1 MFLRSSVHFFAK
13 VRLCCHTIR
22 LIVVLLVVVVGWGL
36 ADLSIRLVRWNVV
49 YLIRTTLRTIV
60 RILPIR

>member
-1 MFLRSSVHFFAK
+1 M
-13 VRLCCHTIR
+13 IR
-22 LIVVLLVVVVGWGL
+22 LIVVLLVVVAGWGL

-49 YLIRTTLRTIV
+49 YLIRTTFRTIV